1 MSLHIVIL
9 AAGQG
14 QRMYSKLPKVLH
26 RFAGTPII
34 ERIIQTV
41 KKLNPEGIHVIYG
54 HGGDLLPKTL
64 SSYGI
69 HWHQQDSQLGTAHA
83 LAQAL
88 PSIPDAA
95 KVLVLVGDIPLI
107 SEKTLQHLVEIPQE
121 NVLSLVTASFKN
133 PTGLGRILRN
143 TQGDLVRI
151 VEEKDATEEQKS
163 VQEINTGIMLSTAA
177 LFKNV
182 IPQLNNHNVQG
193 EYYLTDVINLLV
205 QNKQSIHTSYAKIP
219 EEVMGVNDRVQLE
232 RLERYHYQEIAQSFM
247 RKGVT
252 IADSTRFDPRGPLTI
267 GRDTFI
273 DAHVIFEG
281 NVTIGSDCEI
291 GPFVRLN
298 NVTIGNHVKLE
309 GHCVIKDAT
318 IADYC
323 FIGPFAHI
331 RPGTTLGERSHVG
344 NFVEIKNAD
353 IGKESKINHLSY
365 IGDTT
370 MGSGVNIGAGT
381 ITCNYDGANKHRTF
395 IQDHVFIGSGTQ
407 LVAPLTIEQGST
419 IGAGSTITRDTPKD
433 ALTLSRVK
441 QISIPGWQRP
451 KKLEE
456 QSQ

>member
-14 QRMYSKLPKVLH
+14 QRMNSKLPKVLH

-41 KKLNPEGIHVIYG
+41 EKLAPEAIHIIYG

-64 SSYGI
+64 SSYPV
-69 HWHQQDSQLGTAHA
+69 HWHRQDHQLGTAHA

-107 SEKTLQHLVEIPQE
+107 SEKMLRDLTQAPEA
-121 NVLSLVTASFKN
+121 NALSLVTASFKN

-143 TQGDLVRI
+143 TQGDLVCI
-151 VEEKDATEEQKS
+151 VEEKDATEEQKF

-177 LFKNV
+177 LFKNI

-205 QNKQSIHTSYAKIP
+205 QNKQPIYTSYATIP

-232 RLERYHYQEIAQSFM
+232 RLERYYYQTIAQSFM
-247 RKGVT
+247 RQGVT
-252 IADSTRFDPRGPLTI
+252 IADSTRFDVRGEATI
-267 GRDTFI
+267 GCDTFV
-273 DAHVIFEG
+273 DANVLFEG
-281 NVTIGSDCEI
+281 KVTIGTDCEI
-291 GPFVRLN
+291 GPFVKLR
-298 NVTIGNHVKLE
+298 NVTMGNHVKLE

-318 IADYC
+318 IADDC
-323 FIGPFAHI
+323 IIGPFAHI
-331 RPGTTLGERSHVG
+331 RPGTTLAEGSHVG

-353 IGKESKINHLSY
+353 IGQGSKINHLSY

-370 MGSGVNIGAGT
+370 MGAEVNVGAGT
-381 ITCNYDGANKHRTF
+381 ITCNYDGKNKHRTV
-395 IQDHVFIGSGTQ
+395 IHDYVFIGSGTQ
-407 LVAPLTIEQGST
+407 LVAPIIIKQGST
-419 IGAGSTITRDTPKD
+419 IGAGSTITRDTPED
-433 ALTLSRVK
+433 TLTLSRAK
-441 QISIPGWQRP
+441 QISVPGWQRP
-451 KKLEE
+451 KKINE
-456 QSQ
+456 